1 MSPRNESKKKR
12 EDGRLWMDVG
22 DPPKKRGKQLG
33 RRKQESLLCAHK
45 IREAEKRKWG
55 KIVGGFPS
63 H

>member
-1 MSPRNESKKKR
+1 
-12 EDGRLWMDVG
+12 MDVG